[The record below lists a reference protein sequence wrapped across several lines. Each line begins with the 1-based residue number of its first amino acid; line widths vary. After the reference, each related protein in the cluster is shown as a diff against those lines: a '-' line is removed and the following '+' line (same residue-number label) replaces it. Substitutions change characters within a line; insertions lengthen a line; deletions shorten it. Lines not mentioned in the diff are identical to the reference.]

1 MISSQRRL
9 LVFSKLL
16 FNNMKKLFLSILF
29 AFFTFDFFAAESDV
43 YIFNELSSA
52 YSSGFY
58 PGAVQYADR
67 LCAEFPDSAYV
78 GSALALKGECLA
90 HLGNFDDA
98 YDVLC
103 AAEKLDSDSEL
114 KKSSKYWLAKVFD
127 YKKNYPEALRLYHE
141 YCVSSGRKGKYFPAA
156 VFDSGVVFYKTSD
169 FKNAAANFEYVLKN
183 GEEYSDSDYYSAL
196 LKLADSYNNSGNAKK
211 TLSLYSKAE
220 KQKMPSAVFYA
231 LSEYAG
237 DACGK
242 LKNYKQAYEFYCE
255 VLKSGE
261 KSLAAN
267 ALKKAYKV
275 SSEHKKEVGLEPG
288 SVLQE
293 AQKNLSD
300 SPELLAEFWARLG
313 TDAYFEGDFKKASE
327 YFDEAEKYS
336 DSEIREFIAMY
347 RAEITAGKNITKNSA
362 EKAKNQLAEAQKIQA
377 EMENPKYLRDY
388 NSLLAKYSAYSGNW
402 NDVKKYAPLGNP
414 ENERTKFYLAL
425 ANYKTGDYSAAE
437 NLMESAKPGLYAL
450 SLARG
455 QKLKE
460 AASVYHSFELNGKI
474 TPQERLD
481 YSKVLILSGRY
492 KESQIQA
499 AKSGLNEGK
508 YILGLAQFNTRSW
521 PYAEKSFAE
530 FIKNAD
536 RKDSGQAME
545 ISYAMFYQGY
555 SQYRQGKTKE
565 AFSNLSSFVNDY
577 PSHELLWNAQMTAAK
592 AAVQMEKYSDAAKMA
607 EKAVESAKTT
617 ENKEESVLLLAEI
630 FTDSA
635 EFGKAVEIL
644 SPYSA
649 QKTDF
654 GMKSLY
660 QLGQIYEKK
669 KDFALAD
676 QKYLEVFNKF
686 QGKELAEEAFYRRG
700 EIFYGIQDFKSA
712 LERFSEY
719 KNKCRNGKF
728 TEAAWYYTADCMEK
742 TGNSSGAILQNQAL
756 IKKFPES
763 TYVYNSAKN
772 LVSLYRTEGKY
783 SDALENANF
792 LLEKYGS
799 QAKADGIPEIA
810 AQLKKLAS
818 GKNEATVQKETEY
831 RNAGGNS
838 TPEGRKAGTEL
849 ALLYAENSDT
859 TFDAV
864 RLSEQI
870 LPLQEKNNKN
880 GSESLYIAQNAEI
893 LGNAYKIQQKNKQS
907 AEMFL
912 KSAKFYRSCGKDE
925 DSAGAMYG
933 AYDAFLAAGMKSDAN
948 ATADQLKK
956 LYPSSRQAKN
966 VRTDN

>member
-1 MISSQRRL
+1 
-9 LVFSKLL
+9 
-16 FNNMKKLFLSILF
+16 MKKLFLSILL
-29 AFFTFDFFAAESDV
+29 AFFAFDFFSSETDV
-43 YIFNELSSA
+43 FIFNELSSA
-52 YSSGFY
+52 YNSGFY
-58 PGAVQYADR
+58 PGAVQYAER
-67 LCAEFPDSAYV
+67 LSAEFPDSAYI
-78 GSALALKGECLA
+78 GAALALKGECLA
-90 HLGNFDDA
+90 RLGNFDDA
-98 YDVLC
+98 YDALC

-114 KKSSKYWLAKVFD
+114 KKSTKYWLAKVFD
-127 YKKNYPEALRLYHE
+127 NKKNYPEALRLYHE
-141 YCVSSGRKGKYFPAA
+141 YCVLSGRKGKYFPAA
-156 VFDSGVVFYKTSD
+156 IFDSGVVFYKTSD
-169 FKNAAANFEYVLKN
+169 FKNAVENFEYVVKN
-183 GEEYSDSDYYSAL
+183 GALYPESDYYSAF

-211 TLSLYSKAE
+211 TLALYSKVE
-220 KQKMPSAVFYA
+220 KRQIPSVVFYA
-231 LSEYAG
+231 LTEYAG
-237 DACGK
+237 DACCA
-242 LKNYKQAYEFYCE
+242 LKNYRQAYEYYCE

-300 SPELLAEFWARLG
+300 SPALLAEFWTRLG
-313 TDAYFEGDFKKASE
+313 TDAYFEGDFKKAAE

-336 DSEIREFIAMY
+336 EPEILEFIAMY
-347 RAEITAGKNITKNSA
+347 RAEITAGKNITRNSA

-388 NSLLAKYSAYSGNW
+388 NSLLAKYSAYSENW
-402 NDVKKYAPLGNP
+402 SDVKKYAPLGNP

-425 ANYKTGDYSAAE
+425 ADFKTGDYSSAE
-437 NLMESAKPGLYAL
+437 KLMEPLKSGLYAL
-450 SLARG
+450 SLAHG

-460 AASVYHSFELNGKI
+460 AASVYQNFELDGKI

-492 KESQIQA
+492 RESQIQA

-530 FIKNAD
+530 FLKNAD
-536 RKDSGQAME
+536 KKNPGQAME

-555 SQYRQGKTKE
+555 SQYRQGKTNE
-565 AFSNLSSFVNDY
+565 AFGILNSFVSQY
-577 PSHELLWNAQMTAAK
+577 PSHELLWNAQMTAAN

-607 EKAVESAKTT
+607 EKAVESAATT
-617 ENKEESVLLLAEI
+617 ENKEDSVLLLAEI
-630 FTDSA
+630 LTDSG
-635 EFGKAVEIL
+635 EFNRAVEIL
-644 SPYSA
+644 SPYS
-649 QKTDF
+649 QKKTDF

-669 KDFALAD
+669 KDFDSAD
-676 QKYLEVFNKF
+676 KKYQEVFNKF
-686 QGKELAEEAFYRRG
+686 SGKELAEEALYRRG
-700 EIFYGIQDFKSA
+700 EIFYGIQDFKAA

-719 KNKCRNGKF
+719 KNKCKNGKF

-756 IKKFPES
+756 IKRFPES

-772 LVSLYRTEGKY
+772 LVLLYRAEGKY

-792 LLEKYGS
+792 LLEKYNS

-818 GKNEATVQKETEY
+818 GKNEAVVQKETEY
-831 RNAGGNS
+831 KNAGGNS
-838 TPEGRKAGTEL
+838 TPEGRKLGTEL

-859 TFDAV
+859 TLEAT

-870 LPLQEKNNKN
+870 LPLQEKNNLN

-893 LGNAYKIQQKNKQS
+893 LGNAYKSQRKTKLS

-912 KSAKFYRSCGKDE
+912 KSAKFYRICGKDE
-925 DSAGAMYG
+925 NSAGAMYG

-956 LYPSSRQAKN
+956 LYPASRQAKN
-966 VRTDN
+966 VKTDN